1 MNRGRFVVGAAVVL
15 SVAAFVGSASG
26 AGAGGVSGAAAA
38 AGPIKVGAISSLTGP
53 VPFPESSAAAKAV
66 FDQVNATGG
75 INGRKIKYIVA
86 DDKADPALA
95 AQAARRLVDQDGVVG
110 MAGSASLLECAV
122 NAAFYKQKGV
132 YAIQGTGVD
141 PVCFNSPNI
150 SAVNTGPYLGTTA
163 GLYFASEVLKDTK
176 VCMIFYNIPGFES
189 AVKQSVARWT
199 AITGKELTYFDMSLG
214 LADDPTPQIV
224 KAKEKGCQ
232 AIVHNGLEAH
242 AIVWGKALKAQG
254 LTVHEI
260 ALTSAYTDKVAKELA
275 QAGAEGIYAN
285 SEFEPYLS
293 SSPALKDWRALMKKA
308 RVPQTSFAE
317 GGYLAA
323 TFFVQALRT
332 INGPITRKSV
342 AAALLRLKPIKHPMV
357 GSPYSFGRGSAHNP
371 NRASKFVQVQN
382 GRWVVVTPK
391 WLVLPTA

>member
-1 MNRGRFVVGAAVVL
+1 MTRGRSILSAAVVVIL
-15 SVAAFVGSASG
+15 AAFVGST
-26 AGAGGVSGAAAA
+26 AGAGGVGTAAA
-38 AGPIKVGAISSLTGP
+38 PIKVGAISSLTGP
-53 VPFPESSAAAKAV
+53 LPFPEASAAAKAV

-150 SAVNTGPYLGTTA
+150 SPVNTGPYLGTTA
-163 GLYFASEVLKDTK
+163 MLYFASEVLKDTK
-176 VCMIFYNIPGFES
+176 VCLIFYNIPAFAG
-189 AVKQSVARWT
+189 ALKQAIARWT
-199 AITGKELTYFDMSLG
+199 AITGKELTYSDTSLG
-214 LADDPTPQIV
+214 FADDPTPQIV
-224 KAKEKGCQ
+224 KAKQQGCQ

-242 AIVWGKALKAQG
+242 AIVWAKALKAQG
-254 LTVHEI
+254 VTAHEI
-260 ALTSAYTDKVAKELA
+260 ALTSAYGDKVAKELA

-293 SSPALKDWRALMKKA
+293 NSPALKEWRALMKKA
-308 RVPQTSFAE
+308 NVPQTSFAQ
-317 GGYLAA
+317 GGYLAG
-323 TFFVQALRT
+323 TFFVQALRS
-332 INGPITRKSV
+332 IKGPITRKSV
-342 AAALLRLKPIKHPMV
+342 AAALLRLKPIKHPMM
-357 GSPYSFGRGSAHNP
+357 GSPYTFGPGATHNP

-382 GRWVVVTPK
+382 GRWVLVTPK
-391 WLVLPTA
+391 WLVLPTT

>member
-1 MNRGRFVVGAAVVL
+1 MHRGRFVVSTAAA
-15 SVAAFVGSASG
+15 VAAFVGSAAG
-26 AGAGGVSGAAAA
+26 AGAGSGAAEATD
-38 AGPIKVGAISSLTGP
+38 PIKIGAISSLTGP
-53 VPFPESSAAAKAV
+53 VPFPEATAAARAV
-66 FDQVNATGG
+66 FNRVNATGG
-75 INGRKIKYIVA
+75 IRGRKLRYVVA

-122 NAAFYKQKGV
+122 NAAFYKQKGI

-150 SAVNTGPYLGTTA
+150 APVNTGPYLGTTA
-163 GLYFASEVLKDTK
+163 GLYFASEVLKSTR
-176 VCMIFYNIPGFES
+176 VCMIFYGIPGFET
-189 AVKQSVARWT
+189 ATRQSIARWT
-199 AITGKELTYFDMSLG
+199 AITGKELTYFDNSLG

-224 KAKEKGCQ
+224 KAKERGCQ

-260 ALTSAYTDKVAKELA
+260 ALTSAYTDKVARDLA
-275 QAGAEGIYAN
+275 QAGAGGLYAN

-293 SSPALKDWRALMKKA
+293 SSPALADWRALMRKA
-308 RVPQTSFAE
+308 KVPQTSFAE

-323 TFFVQALRT
+323 TFFVRALRS
-332 INGPITRKSV
+332 IKGPITRASV
-342 AAALLRLKPIKHPMV
+342 AAAMLRLKPITHPMM
-357 GSPYSFGRGSAHNP
+357 GSPYSFGRRNAHNP

-382 GRWVVVTPK
+382 GRWVVVTRK
-391 WLVLPTA
+391 WLVLPTT